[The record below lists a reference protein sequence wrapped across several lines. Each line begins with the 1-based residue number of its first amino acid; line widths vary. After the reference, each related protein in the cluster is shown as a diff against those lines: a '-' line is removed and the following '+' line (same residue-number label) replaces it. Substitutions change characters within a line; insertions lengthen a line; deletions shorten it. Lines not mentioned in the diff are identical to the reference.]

1 MTKHCEI
8 YRCNICQNI
17 VMVMNS
23 GAGELVCCGEK
34 MEKLEEKTKEEMFEK
49 HLPVLKNDEN
59 NHQYI
64 QVGESIHPMTKEHH
78 IKWIEIN
85 TDNQKMIKF
94 LDIESEPVF
103 MIKSD
108 EKIRSAREYC
118 NIHGLWKGIYHE

>member
-1 MTKHCEI
+1 
-8 YRCNICQNI
+8 
-17 VMVMNS
+17 
-23 GAGELVCCGEK
+23 
-34 MEKLEEKTKEEMFEK
+34 MFEK

-108 EKIRSAREYC
+108 EKIRSAGEYC